1 MAAAAKTNRN
11 KARNAKRGSANR
23 MAVVDGTKS
32 GVPAY
37 DVGSAYLGNH
47 HIIRPAETRQA
58 GVNGYAVADQLEHDR
73 LWYWNRIS
81 VRQWRAADELLRQFH
96 KAGIETPSTGA
107 YDGSGS
113 GSKGRKHGARPKDAT
128 PNSDALNRYLGA
140 IQYVGTRDGII
151 VRAVAIENRHC
162 TQARDMA
169 GRSGDAVLVVKGAL
183 EALAD
188 YWHNVAK
195 VPGMEPGADDG
206 KDLRNAV
213 DMT

>member
-1 MAAAAKTNRN
+1 MASAAKTNRQ
-11 KARNAKRGSANR
+11 KTRDAKRGSANR
-23 MAVVDGTKS
+23 MAVVNGTQS
-32 GVPAY
+32 GLPAR
-37 DVGSAYLGNH
+37 DPGSPWLANH
-47 HIIRPAETRQA
+47 HVIRPAETLRA
-58 GVNGYAVADQLEHDR
+58 GVNGYTVVDQLEHDR
-73 LWYWNRIS
+73 LWHMNRIS

-96 KAGIETPSTGA
+96 KAKIQAPSTGA

-140 IQYVGTRDGII
+140 IQFIGVRDGI
-151 VRAVAIENRHC
+151 VARAIAIENRRC
-162 TQARDMA
+162 TEARDMA
-169 GRSGDAVLVVKGAL
+169 GRKGDAVLVVRQAL

-206 KDLRNAV
+206 QDLQNAV

>member
-1 MAAAAKTNRN
+1 MVAAAKTNRN

-37 DVGSAYLGNH
+37 DAGSAYLGNH

-96 KAGIETPSTGA
+96 KANIETPSTGA

-128 PNSDALNRYLGA
+128 PNSEALNRYLGA
-140 IQYVGTRDGII
+140 IQHVGTRDGIV
-151 VRAVAIENRHC
+151 VRAVAIENRRC

-169 GRSGDAVLVVKGAL
+169 GRSGDAVLVVKDAL